1 MIDFILAHAVGGLL
15 ACFRALPPNWC
26 VALGRGF
33 GALAAI
39 LKIRSGILM
48 KNLEIVFPEH
58 TPEERRTMARAVY
71 ISFGTFLG
79 EWLSFRA
86 RGPQGV
92 ADMIRCD
99 FPEIID
105 TAFAEGKGLVFYT
118 AHFGN
123 WELAGWYIAK
133 HAAPFSAVL
142 NSLKNPWLDRMF
154 EKLHEESG
162 IGTIYKGGS
171 IPKIHEVLN
180 RGGSVGMLADQNA
193 GRKGVFIDFLGRPA
207 SFHRGPVMI
216 SIEKRC
222 PLICIIPVPEAPGKW
237 VLECRR
243 IEPRS
248 TGNLEADVSAM
259 VSDYARLVEDAIRRH
274 PQHWFWFHNRWKTRP
289 RKDAS

>member
-1 MIDFILAHAVGGLL
+1 VIDFIIAHAVGGLL
-15 ACFRALPPNWC
+15 VFFRALPSNWC
-26 VALGRGF
+26 VALGRAF
-33 GALAAI
+33 GALAFS

-48 KNLEIVFPEH
+48 HNLEIAFPEKS
-58 TPEERRTMARAVY
+58 PSERRTLARAVY

-86 RGPQGV
+86 RGSKGV

-99 FPEIID
+99 APEVIE
-105 TAFAEGKGLVFYT
+105 AAVAEGKGLVFYT

-123 WELAGWYIAK
+123 WELAGWYIAQ
-133 HAAPFSAVL
+133 HAAPFSAVM

-171 IPKIHEVLN
+171 IPKINDVLN
-180 RGGSVGMLADQNA
+180 RKGSVGMLADQNA
-193 GRKGVFIDFLGRPA
+193 GSKGVFIDFLGRSA

-216 SIEKRC
+216 SIEKQC
-222 PLICIIPVPEAPGKW
+222 PLVCIIPVPDGPGKW
-237 VLECRR
+237 ILECHR
-243 IEPRS
+243 IKSRS
-248 TGNLEADVSAM
+248 TGDLDADVSAM
-259 VSDYARLVEDAIRRH
+259 VSDYAQIVEDAIRRF

-289 RKDAS
+289 RRGTA